1 MVDAVK
7 GVETPVTAH
16 KLSIAA
22 EDVREAIEIEHNLS
36 FWEAVNLY
44 PRAIGWSCYFSLGV
58 IMLGIMTQNSP
69 LYHSQSDQR
78 NSI

>member
-1 MVDAVK
+1 MAAAIKD
-7 GVETPVTAH
+7 VEMPVTVR

-22 EDVREAIEIEHNLS
+22 EEVREAIEIEHSLG
-36 FWEAVNLY
+36 FWETVKLY

-58 IMLGIMTQNSP
+58 IMLGITTKSRP
-69 LYHSQSDQR
+69 PSHSQADHR